1 MTTMQKRKTMK
12 LIYHN
17 IDDSDQYSPFDS
29 ELVKL
34 ANEQNL
40 CLVSPYIGL
49 QYLKR
54 LTKISKSWQLITDF
68 EAWIISH
75 PNKKQRFEICDF
87 INDHFDNIKH
97 IPDIHAKVLITDNSA
112 FLGSANFTENGILV
126 RTEMS
131 VSISEQEKVDELKNW
146 FQSLWSIA
154 IDFNQKQLY
163 DFIIQN
169 ENAKPQPKIKKLKSP
184 FPNQKRKSTLVP
196 LDSFLK
202 TDKDYET
209 ELIKAIKKTKKDKI
223 WLNKYFDL
231 VKEILTDLEVE
242 ANSPKITM
250 SVTKDLKMPIS
261 FGQRYIVCPRH
272 RKDSIGLILPLE
284 FRDIVADYPIAVIN
298 DDYFYDKKENQE
310 ALWVDF
316 ESDIILTDDTFL
328 FAQWKNAARA
338 ELDKTMYSGF
348 RKAHNPFYYKAAMDY
363 SYRQTIIE

>member
-1 MTTMQKRKTMK
+1 MK

-17 IDDSDQYSPFDS
+17 IDDSDQYSPFDC

-49 QYLKR
+49 PYLKR
-54 LTKISKSWQLITDF
+54 LTKISKSWRLITDF

-75 PNKKQRFEICDF
+75 PNKNQRLEICDF

-97 IPDIHAKVLITDNSA
+97 ISDIHAKVLITDNSA
-112 FLGSANFTENGILV
+112 FLGSANFTDNGILV

-131 VSISEQEKVDELKNW
+131 VSFSEQEKVDELKNW

-154 IDFNQKQLY
+154 IDFTQKQLY

-196 LDSFLK
+196 LDSFPK
-202 TDKDYET
+202 TDKDYEI
-209 ELIKAIKKTKKDKI
+209 ELIKAIKETKKDRI

-250 SVTKDLKMPIS
+250 SITKDLKMPIS

-272 RKDSIGLILPLE
+272 RKDTIGLILPLE
-284 FRDIVADYPIAVIN
+284 FRDIISDYPTAVIN
-298 DDYFYDKKENQE
+298 DDYFYDKKKNQE

-328 FAQWKNAARA
+328 FAQWKNATRA
-338 ELDKTMYSGF
+338 ELDRTMYSGF